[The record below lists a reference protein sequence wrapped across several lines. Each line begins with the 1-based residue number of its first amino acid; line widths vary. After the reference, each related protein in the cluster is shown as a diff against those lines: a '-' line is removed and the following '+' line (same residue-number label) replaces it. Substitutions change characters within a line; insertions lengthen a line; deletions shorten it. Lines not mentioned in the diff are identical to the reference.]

1 MIPLPA
7 PTALPT
13 PKPSYTCFPGTSL
26 YSVRLYDSGGDGWQ
40 GATWTI
46 YDATMTHA
54 LLGGTLAT
62 GSSARVYQCV
72 ADSCGCGALV
82 LRRWHELARVGIRC

>member
-26 YSVRLYDSGGDGWQ
+26 YSVRLYDSAGDGWQ

-46 YDATMTHA
+46 YDPSQTYAM
-54 LLGGTLAT
+54 LSGTLAD
-62 GSSARVYQCV
+62 GYSERVYECV
-72 ADSCGCGALV
+72 PDS
-82 LRRWHELARVGIRC
+82 